1 MDRELQIGI
10 VGLDTSHVIGFGDC
24 FNLPGN
30 DFRVPGARIA
40 KVFPGGSAAFSLSR
54 ERVGKFTAEMTGK
67 YGVETVDSLEE
78 LAGLDAYFLESVDG
92 SQHREQ
98 FEILAGFG
106 KPVYIDKPLA
116 CSYADAKAIFDLAA
130 AKRIPIMTCSSMRY
144 AAGVGDVL
152 PEGEKVFAA
161 DGFGPL
167 VFLPDYRDYF
177 WYGIHTAEIVYRY
190 LGRGCEEVRTV
201 SGDGI
206 ELAIGRWAD
215 GRIGQISGNG
225 VGSHNFGVRLVTD
238 KGHRISVQNPDIPYL
253 RPMAA
258 AILEFFRTGI
268 SPIDPADSLEIIAFL
283 EAASRSRKA
292 GGAPIPLAGLQ

>member
-1 MDRELQIGI
+1 M
-10 VGLDTSHVIGFGDC
+10 S
-24 FNLPGN
+24 
-30 DFRVPGARIA
+30 
-40 KVFPGGSAAFSLSR
+40 
-54 ERVGKFTAEMTGK
+54 GK
-67 YGVETVDSLEE
+67 YGVEIVESLED

-98 FEILAGFG
+98 FEVLAGFG

-152 PEGEKVFAA
+152 PEGEQVFAA

-201 SGDGI
+201 PGPGI
-206 ELAIGRWAD
+206 ELAVGRWAD
-215 GRIGQISGNG
+215 GRIGQISGCATG
-225 VGSHNFGVRLVTD
+225 HGGFGVRLMTAEGGRV
-238 KGHRISVQNPDIPYL
+238 SAQNPAIPYL

-283 EAASRSRKA
+283 EAASRSREA
-292 GGAPIPLAGLQ
+292 GGAPVKLAGLQ